1 MVVREPKGRTA
12 VAGLAAVVVVAAAG
26 ICSMAAPGAAAA
38 PGARAAKAERPP
50 AVAGQFY
57 SGDQARLQREVA
69 GYLSQAKAP
78 AAGAE
83 RPVAIVA
90 PHAGYVFCGQIMAN
104 AWRRTAG
111 HDYGLI
117 VLLGTNHTTPGL
129 RQVAVW
135 DGGDWRT
142 PLGPARVDAAAAAAL
157 LAADP
162 ADCTADPGPHWREHS
177 VEVQVPFAQTTHPG
191 VPILPLVVGSDEPAA
206 IARLGRALAGL
217 VRERRALLVASSDLS
232 HYPAKANAEPVD
244 RAVLAAA
251 ASLDGAALRRTI
263 DAQMRR
269 GVPGLA
275 TCACGEAPILAAM
288 AAANELGGARGEVV
302 GYANSGD
309 VPAGDA
315 GRVVGYGAVAFYAG
329 GAASASGGAAPA
341 ASNPAATKAPPA
353 PRTPA
358 PAPAKGAPTA
368 LRGVDGAAAGAVGQL
383 SAADRKLLLAH
394 ARETIRRRLAGET
407 VLLSPSCGPGLKVKR
422 GAFVTLKE
430 DGDLRGCIGHM
441 AEDTPLIEVV
451 GQMALQAA
459 FQDPRFPPLR
469 REELARCS
477 LEISVLT
484 PMQPVAGPS
493 AIVVGRDGVVLRKQ
507 GRSAVFLPQVAT
519 EQGWDREQLLTQLA
533 RKAGLPPDAWR
544 SGAEFL
550 TFQAEV
556 FGEAGDR

>member
-1 MVVREPKGRTA
+1 MVVRETKGRKA
-12 VAGLAAVVVVAAAG
+12 VAVLAAAG
-26 ICSMAAPGAAAA
+26 AAAVLAPAAPVTAAAS
-38 PGARAAKAERPP
+38 GARAAKAERPP

-57 SGDQARLQREVA
+57 SGDQARLQKEIA
-69 GYLSQAKAP
+69 GYLAQAQAP

-90 PHAGYVFCGQIMAN
+90 PHAGYVYCGRIMAD

-129 RQVAVW
+129 DRTAVW

-142 PLGPARVDAAAAAAL
+142 PLGLARVDAAAAAAL

-162 ADCTADPGPHWREHS
+162 AGCKVDAGPHWREHS

-191 VPILPLVVGSDEPAA
+191 VPILPLVVGADEPAA

-217 VRERRALLVASSDLS
+217 ARERRALIVASSDLS
-232 HYPAKANAEPVD
+232 HYPAKADAEQVD

-251 ASLDGAALRRTI
+251 ASLDGADLRRTI

-269 GVPGLA
+269 GVPGLV

-288 AAANELGGARGEVV
+288 AAANQLGGARGEIVS
-302 GYANSGD
+302 YANSGD

-315 GRVVGYGAVAFYAG
+315 GRVVGYGAVVFYAG
-329 GAASASGGAAPA
+329 TTGPAGGGTEPA
-341 ASNPAATKAPPA
+341 ARGPAAKAPPA
-353 PRTPA
+353 PGPPA
-358 PAPAKGAPTA
+358 PAPGKGAPSSP
-368 LRGVDGAAAGAVGQL
+368 RGVDGGAAGAAGHL

-407 VLLSPSCGPGLKVKR
+407 VLLSPPCGPGLKVKR

-430 DGDLRGCIGHM
+430 DGDLRGCIGHL

-484 PMQPVAGPS
+484 PMQPVPGPS

-519 EQGWDREQLLTQLA
+519 EQGWDREQLLSQLA

-556 FGEAGDR
+556 FGEADAR

>member
-12 VAGLAAVVVVAAAG
+12 VAGLAAAAAG
-26 ICSMAAPGAAAA
+26 ICLMAAPFAAAA

-69 GYLSQAKAP
+69 GYLAQAKAP

-90 PHAGYVFCGQIMAN
+90 PHAGYVFCGQIMAD

-206 IARLGRALAGL
+206 IARLGRALAEL

-251 ASLDGAALRRTI
+251 ASLDGAALRHTI

-288 AAANELGGARGEVV
+288 AAANELGDARGEVV

-315 GRVVGYGAVAFYAG
+315 GRVVGYGAVAFYAPEPR
-329 GAASASGGAAPA
+329 SASMALPIGPGPL
-341 ASNPAATKAPPA
+341 TV
-353 PRTPA
+353 TPA
-358 PAPAKGAPTA
+358 PALK
-368 LRGVDGAAAGAVGQL
+368 GVDGRATGDL
-383 SAADRKLLLAH
+383 SSADRKLLLAH

-407 VLLSPSCGPGLKVKR
+407 VLLSPPCGPGLKVKR

-430 DGDLRGCIGHM
+430 DGDLRGCIGHL

-469 REELARCS
+469 REELPRCA

-484 PMQPVAGPS
+484 PMQPVPGPS

-544 SGAEFL
+544 GGAEFL

-556 FGEAGDR
+556 FGEADDR